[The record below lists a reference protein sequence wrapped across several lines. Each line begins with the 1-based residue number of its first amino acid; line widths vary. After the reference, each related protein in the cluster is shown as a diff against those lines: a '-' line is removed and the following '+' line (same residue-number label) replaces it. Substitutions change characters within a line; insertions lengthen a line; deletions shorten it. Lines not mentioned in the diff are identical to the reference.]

1 MNKPYKITLADFL
14 AKEFCNNNGIVCEFI
29 PVNNESRVIIIDEN
43 RTDKSKDFFILKKP
57 YTYGQEQE
65 ALYETYRAITSKFQD
80 NGNI

>member
-14 AKEFCNNNGIVCEFI
+14 AKEFCEKNGILCEFV
-29 PVNNESRVIIIDEN
+29 PFKKNESRVLIVQVGKKN
-43 RTDKSKDFFILKKP
+43 HLLKKP